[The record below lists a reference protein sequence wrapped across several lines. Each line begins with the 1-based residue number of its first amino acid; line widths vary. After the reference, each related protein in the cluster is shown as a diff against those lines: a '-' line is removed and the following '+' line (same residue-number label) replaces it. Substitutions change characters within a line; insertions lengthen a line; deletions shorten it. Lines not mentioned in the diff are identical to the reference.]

1 MPTSRKMQ
9 TESHQA
15 SSSGEITSSFE
26 NISDVF
32 ISYSE
37 IPSLGFNSLY
47 KAQRYG
53 KWFVLKGLKPEFQH
67 KEVYLNLLTKEF
79 ELGVRMDHP
88 HIVHTLSLER
98 DPVVGPCIVMEYVDG
113 ITLREFLAQ
122 HPTRRER
129 LRVAREVLQAMS
141 YYHSMQIIHRDLKPD
156 NILVTRNGHNVKII
170 DFGLADSDWHG
181 ILKQPAGSDKYSA
194 PEQKAGD
201 VPIDSRADL
210 YAFGIILRQV
220 FPHGYG
226 RIVRKCTHADRER
239 RFRNADEILLWMQ
252 QKRLYVFILL
262 PITCILVLLGGV
274 WLLSKSKPS
283 PIHSLPTP
291 SSGIPEAQHS
301 DTFQT
306 PSKDIVVFQRTE
318 SVSQKQEL
326 PQGALLMIEQSVD
339 TIFEPFWVRYRAA
352 EDKLMEQA
360 EYGRIIPDNRN
371 YEEREKVILDAI
383 IKKYPKCSE
392 LEESLTAAYR
402 MSYYLHMKEITD
414 TLSLLVE

>member
-1 MPTSRKMQ
+1 MS
-9 TESHQA
+9 SSDS

-32 ISYSE
+32 TAYSE
-37 IPSLGFNSLY
+37 IPSEGFNRLF

-53 KWFVLKGLKPEFQH
+53 KWFILKGLKPEHQH
-67 KEVYLNLLTKEF
+67 KEVYVSLLTKEF

-88 HIVHTLSLER
+88 NIVHTFSKEN
-98 DPVVGPCIVMEYVDG
+98 DPVAGPCIVMEYVDG
-113 ITLREFLAQ
+113 LTLKEYLTQNPSCLARKRIMRELI
-122 HPTRRER
+122 E
-129 LRVAREVLQAMS
+129 AMA
-141 YYHSMQIIHRDLKPD
+141 YYHSLQIIHRDLKPD
-156 NILVTRNGHNVKII
+156 NILITRNGHNVKII

-194 PEQKAGD
+194 PEQKAGN
-201 VPIDSRADL
+201 VPLDSRADI
-210 YAFGIILRQV
+210 YAFGIILRQI
-220 FPHGYG
+220 FPCSYRG
-226 RIVRKCTHADRER
+226 VARKCTQPDRER
-239 RFRNADEILLWMQ
+239 RFRNADEILRRMQ

-291 SSGIPEAQHS
+291 SSGIPDAQHS